1 MRVHEMAIV
10 AVFTV
15 AALTA
20 FVLGFAMAPEDCSA
34 PSARS
39 VVSLFVPCVQREAM
53 NDPTDD
59 RSR

>member
-1 MRVHEMAIV
+1 MRAHEIAIV
-10 AVFTV
+10 AVFMA

-20 FVLGFAMAPEDCSA
+20 FVVRFAAPAEECSA

-39 VVSLFVPCVQREAM
+39 VVSLFAPCLQREAM
-53 NDPTDD
+53 NDPADS